1 MWKKKSS
8 PKITRVSRFVNSIRE
23 SSNKRGDSLV
33 VQTGFPTSL
42 IDLIVKNR
50 DCLNKSSS
58 KKIKTRFSKE
68 LYCKEIVESTPQNNL
83 PSTPLAPFILNSI
96 NELIGETEDC
106 EDDDKDD
113 CGDSGKEI
121 CVLNN
126 FDQINYKDQENEDVN
141 VGVPVRN
148 RVFVIVI
155 KIFVLLILALG
166 TKKIA
171 VTITLS
177 AFLLLF
183 VEFLLKSCIKEDKKL
198 MVSIPLEERG
208 IGVEKTL
215 VPDVVDLR
223 QEFQKMIQDKQ
234 IKKGNDFDSDKD
246 DKVCQFFDSDQE
258 NRNLLDGENVA
269 EDAKVGTP
277 RRTNSA
283 KLRANRFKK
292 FMVKKF
298 GGDTKSKRITK
309 KGKLNPSNVPSNCTS
324 EKEKISLGETE
335 EEQEKGEDNGDY
347 DGQDAEGEV
356 SEEYDSSNVSE
367 VSSDKGFQDTLETST
382 NWSWRNL
389 IPTVIILA
397 GLVWG
402 RTMALVLT
410 VVWLL
415 LLGVTQRL
423 AQGSKKQI

>member
-23 SSNKRGDSLV
+23 SSNKRGESLV

-68 LYCKEIVESTPQNNL
+68 LYSKEEEEIDKSIPNH

-96 NELIGETEDC
+96 NELVGETEIDC
-106 EDDDKDD
+106 EDEKMDD
-113 CGDSGKEI
+113 CDSGKET

-126 FDQINYKDQENEDVN
+126 FDQFSYKKQENEDVS
-141 VGVPVRN
+141 VGVPIRN

-155 KIFVLLILALG
+155 KIFVMLILALG
-166 TKKIA
+166 TKKLA
-171 VTITLS
+171 VAITLS

-183 VEFLLKSCIKEDKKL
+183 VEFLLKSCINEDKK
-198 MVSIPLEERG
+198 S
-208 IGVEKTL
+208 L
-215 VPDVVDLR
+215 VTDVVDLR
-223 QEFQKMIQDKQ
+223 EEFQKMIEDRQ
-234 IKKGNDFDSDKD
+234 IKKGNDVDSNKD
-246 DKVCQFFDSDQE
+246 DKLRQFSDSDQE
-258 NRNLLDGENVA
+258 KKNLKDVESVA
-269 EDAKVGTP
+269 DDAKVENP

-283 KLRANRFKK
+283 KLRAKRFQK
-292 FMVKKF
+292 FMAKKF
-298 GGDTKSKRITK
+298 GGDLKNRRVK
-309 KGKLNPSNVPSNCTS
+309 KEGKLNPSNVPSNGS
-324 EKEKISLGETE
+324 LEEVKVSLGEIE
-335 EEQEKGEDNGDY
+335 EEQKKDEDGDDD
-347 DGQDAEGEV
+347 DGQVAEEEV
-356 SEEYDSSNVSE
+356 TEEYDSTDVSE
-367 VSSDKGFQDTLETST
+367 VSSDKGFRDTLETST

-389 IPTVIILA
+389 IPAVIILV
-397 GLVWG
+397 GLVGG